1 MTYIEDLYT
10 HHATLS
16 EKAKKLSREAWIGV
30 VGGPILIILAFIVGE
45 ALVGIIGAAALA
57 WGVWDAVQAG
67 HLAEEIEELE
77 AKIEYAE
84 DDSDDVQAPPR
95 ATSTATPSAPR
106 SAPQRDFDDYSEKE
120 GF

>member
-10 HHATLS
+10 THATLN
-16 EKAKKLSREAWIGV
+16 EKAKKFSREAWIGV
-30 VGGPILIILAFIVGE
+30 VGGTVLIILAFVIGE

-84 DDSDDVQAPPR
+84 DDSDDGPEPPR
-95 ATSTATPSAPR
+95 ATATPSAAPR
-106 SAPQRDFDDYSEKE
+106 SAPPRDFDAYGEKE

>member
-1 MTYIEDLYT
+1 MTYFEDLYT
-10 HHATLS
+10 AHAELDA
-16 EKAKKLSREAWIGV
+16 KARKLSREAWIGV
-30 VGGPILIILAFIVGE
+30 VGGTVLIILAFVIGD

-84 DDSDDVQAPPR
+84 DDSEGDVPAPPR

-106 SAPQRDFDDYSEKE
+106 VDASDFDAYGEKE